1 MIAIPIILIFALIIV
16 FHELGHFVVAKACG
30 IPVWE
35 FSLGFMRPILF
46 QRKWGDTVYSVRAV
60 PLGGFVRI
68 AGMEPG
74 EDDPNGFDKK
84 SRSARFAVLSAGPFM
99 NFVLAALLF
108 AVLGVTYGK
117 MVRATQTIE
126 RVISGT
132 PAASAGLRSGDR
144 LLSVQGVRGPVDA
157 LRKVIQKNPG
167 RRISIEVRRGGGL
180 MKFSLV
186 PAVAEDL
193 ERTDHGHRIVKFGQI
208 GIVFHADTRPMGF
221 VESLVAGVRETYYV
235 TRAMVVLLVETV
247 AGKLPLRLGGPVRIV
262 REMAEAANV
271 GWVNFIKFSAFLS
284 LNVAVINLLPFPAL
298 DGSRLFFIGLEAL
311 RRKPIDK
318 RREALV
324 HLVGFALL
332 LLLIALLMYQDIASL
347 VKKQ

>member
-16 FHELGHFVVAKACG
+16 FHELGHFLVAKACG

-46 QRKWGDTVYSVRAV
+46 QRKRGETVYSLRAV

-117 MVRATQTIE
+117 TVRATQTIE
-126 RVISGT
+126 RVMSKT
-132 PAASAGLRSGDR
+132 PAARAGLREGDR
-144 LLSVQGVRGPVDA
+144 LVAVQGVRGPVEA

-167 RRISIEVRRGGGL
+167 RRISIEVRRGGRL
-180 MKFSLV
+180 MKLSLV
-186 PAVAEDL
+186 PMTSEDIVAK
-193 ERTDHGHRIVKFGQI
+193 DHGHRIVKIGVI
-208 GIVFHADTRPMGF
+208 GIVFHAETRPMGL
-221 VESLVAGVRETYYV
+221 VESLVVGVQETYYS
-235 TRAMVVLLVETV
+235 TRAMIVVLDETV

-298 DGSRLFFIGLEAL
+298 DGSRLVFVAVEAL

-332 LLLIALLMYQDIASL
+332 MLLIALLMYQDIASL